1 MTVVRPLWSHES
13 LRPTDKYWLDK
24 NENKYLSTA
33 LVSYIYSKLD
43 VDSFSTYPSLIKSYN
58 LISEVFGISE
68 INCLLCRGSDDA
80 IGSLFK
86 ADSRF
91 KNAVIC
97 RPSFAMNSVYPL
109 NHGFDLKEHSYKLI
123 DGKFSI
129 CFADLLHDVET
140 LPDAIT
146 VLASPDSP
154 TGTLYTVEDLQLL
167 SKRIHP
173 SSLLLIDATYSLGVS
188 MSYLSE
194 LINISISHSNVLVVT
209 SLSKYPGL
217 AGCRI
222 GFITGTESAIGF
234 LRQVRP
240 MYEIGSLS
248 SNILNIALSSWD
260 KCLDVVDQTN
270 LCKIN
275 LETLLSQFDS
285 PCLQTY
291 GNFSLF
297 YSSPALTSSLERLC
311 TYRYFSGDGPLSNLS
326 RLSTPPVEF
335 IQLLASSLNEN

>member
-1 MTVVRPLWSHES
+1 MVSRI

-24 NENKYLSTA
+24 NENKYLSAT

-43 VDSFSTYPSLIKSYN
+43 MDSFSTYPSLVQSYN
-58 LISEVFGISE
+58 LISEIFGISE

-140 LPDAIT
+140 RPDAIT

-167 SKRIHP
+167 SKRIHS

-194 LINISISHSNVLVVT
+194 LINISISPNVLAVT

-217 AGCRI
+217 VGCRI
-222 GFITGTESAIGF
+222 GFIIIRYAISF

-240 MYEIGSLS
+240 MYES
-248 SNILNIALSSWD
+248 
-260 KCLDVVDQTN
+260 V
-270 LCKIN
+270 LCIP
-275 LETLLSQFDS
+275 T
-285 PCLQTY
+285 
-291 GNFSLF
+291 FSLLHCLVGTNV
-297 YSSPALTSSLERLC
+297 SMW
-311 TYRYFSGDGPLSNLS
+311 
-326 RLSTPPVEF
+326 
-335 IQLLASSLNEN
+335 